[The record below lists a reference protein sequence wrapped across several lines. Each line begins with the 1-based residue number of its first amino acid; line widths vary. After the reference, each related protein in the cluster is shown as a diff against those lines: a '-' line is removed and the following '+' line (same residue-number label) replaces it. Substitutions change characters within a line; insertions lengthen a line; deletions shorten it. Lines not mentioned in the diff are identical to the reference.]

1 MDRKEGGAEVAH
13 CDEQPIKLGLVGYRA
28 AQDGGPVVGVG
39 EGRAAEPGRPM
50 LAKMPGDAEL
60 VAAGWVPSVAATRAT
75 GLPYGR
81 QMRVL
86 GICFAGTST
95 PERAPMALFVS
106 EVLGLPRRRV
116 DGVEADL
123 FALPDGSSF
132 AVASPG
138 GMGDSAR
145 SLGFLVESLDEAIAE
160 LTAAGVRTDE
170 IATNDLERY
179 VHFTAPDGHL
189 YELVERL

>member
-1 MDRKEGGAEVAH
+1 MPPYD
-13 CDEQPIKLGLVGYRA
+13 GLRMPYRF
-28 AQDGGPVVGVG
+28 
-39 EGRAAEPGRPM
+39 GR
-50 LAKMPGDAEL
+50 
-60 VAAGWVPSVAATRAT
+60 VHI
-75 GLPYGR
+75 
-81 QMRVL
+81 L

-95 PERAPMALFVS
+95 RQRRVMSEFVS
-106 EVLGLPRRRV
+106 EVLGLPARDV
-116 DGVEADL
+116 EGVEADL

-145 SLGFLVESLDEAIAE
+145 SLGFLVASLDEAVAE
-160 LTAAGVRTDE
+160 LNAAGVATDPPT
-170 IATNDLERY
+170 TNEVDRY